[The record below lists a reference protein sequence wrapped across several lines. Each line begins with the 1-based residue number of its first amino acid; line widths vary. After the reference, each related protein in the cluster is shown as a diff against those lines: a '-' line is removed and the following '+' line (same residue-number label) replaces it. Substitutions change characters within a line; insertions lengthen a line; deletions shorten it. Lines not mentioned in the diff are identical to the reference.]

1 MEKKFKYSGVIVIL
15 LVVVVVAMSV
25 GFAVYSTMININGT
39 ATVQTANWNV
49 ALDEATYQ
57 ETEGSVAASPRPT
70 INATSMNYTVTLNEP
85 GDFYEFTIDVKNTGT
100 FDAELKGIT
109 MGGITGH
116 ENYLKYTITYD
127 GTDYTTTNASL
138 SGLTLAAETGVKE
151 IKVRVEYIQ
160 PASASDLPQTQQTVN
175 LTASFDFQQAA

>member
-1 MEKKFKYSGVIVIL
+1 MNQEKL
-15 LVVVVVAMSV
+15 ELVA
-25 GFAVYSTMININGT
+25 
-39 ATVQTANWNV
+39 
-49 ALDEATYQ
+49 
-57 ETEGSVAASPRPT
+57 
-70 INATSMNYTVTLNEP
+70 
-85 GDFYEFTIDVKNTGT
+85 DFYEFTIDVKNTGT

-175 LTASFDFQQAA
+175 LTASFDFKQAA